1 MRVNASMVCEVD
13 ISQKEAFKALVESFG
28 ITDIIYPE
36 VNCDKLWEF
45 DAKSRSFVEYADTS
59 YHGSQDWTPTG
70 NAVSDKE
77 AVAIVQQLKG
87 MREYID
93 RRGQEGPGTLG
104 HDREQPV
111 TLHSESESARRAS
124 HALSSGTSHP
134 DHGFDAR

>member
-28 ITDIIYPE
+28 ISDIVFPE
-36 VNCDKLWEF
+36 ANRDKLWEY
-45 DAKSRSFVEYADTS
+45 DAESGAFVEYADVS
-59 YHGSQDWTPTG
+59 YHGSPDWTPTG

-77 AVAIVQQLKG
+77 AVAIVRQLKA

-93 RRGQEGPGTLG
+93 RRGQEEPGTIG

-111 TLHSESESARRAS
+111 TLRNESESARRAS
-124 HALSSGTSHP
+124 HALSSCIGHP
-134 DHGFDAR
+134 GHGFDAR